1 MDLSAV
7 PQGWLVVA
15 LFAVSSV
22 AAAQAFSSWISRFI
36 RRRRILSRVAR
47 AGGGEKEAAIY
58 LQDAGFIVLG
68 TQVASTYTLTV
79 DERPMDIDVRA
90 DLVVEKGARRF
101 VVEVKTGKLAPRLD
115 TPATRRQLLEYQLAF
130 EVDGVLLFDAE
141 ARALRAISFP
151 ERAARSSRGKSGW
164 LVLAIAALAVALTV
178 GLAFLLLAEIPVS
191 R

>member
-15 LFAVSSV
+15 LAAVSGL
-22 AAAQAFSSWISRFI
+22 AAAQATAAWLSRWT

-47 AGGGEKEAAIY
+47 AGEGEREAANY
-58 LQDAGFIVLG
+58 LQNAGFSVLG
-68 TQVASTYTLTV
+68 TQVASSYTLLV
-79 DERPMDIDVRA
+79 DDRPVPIDVRA

-101 VVEVKTGKLAPRLD
+101 VVEVKTGAVATRLD

-130 EVDGVLLFDAE
+130 DVDGVLLFDAE
-141 ARALRAISFP
+141 ASALRVVTFP
-151 ERAARSSRGKSGW
+151 DRSGRAHTRTAANANGRLV
-164 LVLAIAALAVALTV
+164 LVLALVAAGVAFAL
-178 GLAFLLLAEIPVS
+178 S

>member
-22 AAAQAFSSWISRFI
+22 AAAQALSAWVSRFV

-47 AGGGEKEAAIY
+47 AGDGEKEAAIY
-58 LQDAGFIVLG
+58 LQDAGFMVLG
-68 TQVASTYTLTV
+68 TQVASTYSLMV

-101 VVEVKTGKLAPRLD
+101 VVEVKTGKVAPRLD

-130 EVDGVLLFDAE
+130 DVDGILLFDAE
-141 ARALRAISFP
+141 ARAIRTISFP
-151 ERAARSSRGKSGW
+151 ERMSRSRRRVSGW
-164 LVLAIAALAVALTV
+164 LVLVIAALAAS
-178 GLAFLLLAEIPVS
+178 LAFLLS